1 MNRRIQSR
9 TGRAVWRGAVLVC
22 LALSLAACGRAASS
36 ASPGS
41 TGGVTGGSAAL
52 ASRII
57 PGSTLQTRLAARQ
70 PTVLLFMATG
80 CASCA
85 AQVGQLRQAL
95 AGQAGVQAVGVDI
108 VPQDTPSI
116 LASFLDNQDLTDAP
130 LLWTID
136 SDGSLVARYQMAMLD
151 ATVGIDR
158 HGLIAFRNPGPAD
171 AATLAAQ
178 LADLVKR

>member
-9 TGRAVWRGAVLVC
+9 TGRTVRRGAVLVC
-22 LALSLAACGRAASS
+22 LALWLAACGRVASS
-36 ASPGS
+36 PSSGS
-41 TGGVTGGSAAL
+41 TGGSAAL

-57 PGSTLQTRLAARQ
+57 PVSTLQARLAHQ

-80 CASCA
+80 CSSCA

-95 AGQAGVQAVGVDI
+95 AGHPGVEAVGVDI

-116 LASFLDNQDLTDAP
+116 LASFVDDQDLTDAP
-130 LLWTID
+130 VLWTID
-136 SDGSLVARYQMAMLD
+136 SDGSLVARYQMAVLD

-158 HGLIAFRNPGPAD
+158 DGAIAFRNPGPAD
-171 AATLAAQ
+171 AATLATQ
-178 LADLVKR
+178 LAELEKR

>member
-9 TGRAVWRGAVLVC
+9 TARAVRRGAVLVC

-41 TGGVTGGSAAL
+41 TGDSAAL

-57 PGSTLQTRLAARQ
+57 PVSTMQARLAAHQ

-80 CASCA
+80 CSSCA

-95 AGQAGVQAVGVDI
+95 ASHPGVQAVGVDI

-116 LASFLDNQDLTDAP
+116 LDSFLDEKDLTDAP

-136 SDGSLVARYQMAMLD
+136 SDRSLVARYQMAMLD

-158 HGLIAFRNPGPAD
+158 HGVIAFQNPGPAD
-171 AATLAAQ
+171 APTLAAQ

>member
-1 MNRRIQSR
+1 MNRRIRSR
-9 TGRAVWRGAVLVC
+9 TGPAISRGAILVC
-22 LALSLAACGRAASS
+22 LALSLAACGRAATN

-41 TGGVTGGSAAL
+41 AGGSAAL
-52 ASRII
+52 DSRII
-57 PGSTLQTRLAARQ
+57 PGSTLQVRLAANQ

-80 CASCA
+80 CSSCA

-95 AGQAGVQAVGVDI
+95 TGNPGVQAVGVDI

-116 LASFLDNQDLTDAP
+116 LASFLDAQDLTDAP

-136 SDGSLVARYQMAMLD
+136 RDGSLVARYQMAMLD

-158 HGLIAFRNPGPAD
+158 HGVIAFRNPGPAD

>member
-9 TGRAVWRGAVLVC
+9 TARAVRRGAVLVC
-22 LALSLAACGRAASS
+22 FALSLVACGRVASS

-41 TGGVTGGSAAL
+41 SGGATDGSAAL
-52 ASRII
+52 ASRVL
-57 PGSTLQTRLAARQ
+57 PMSALQPHLAHG
-70 PTVLLFMATG
+70 PTVLIFMATG
-80 CASCA
+80 CVSCA
-85 AQVGQLRQAL
+85 ADVGQLRQAL
-95 AGQAGVQAVGVDI
+95 ASHPGVQAVGVDI

-116 LASFLDNQDLTDAP
+116 LASFLDDQDLTDAP

-158 HGLIAFRNPGPAD
+158 HGAIAFRNPGPAD
-171 AATLAAQ
+171 AATLAPQ